1 MIESEMYR
9 EVLTNLGIS
18 INFSITFDV
27 KLREISIYIVISIY
41 MTQALVS
48 MQRTRLSRFVD
59 FAIIYY
65 SYLRPVLLQNS
76 GHPIFP
82 LQKVVQSDFH
92 VYQDA

>member
-27 KLREISIYIVISIY
+27 KSREISIYIVISIY

-48 MQRTRLSRFVD
+48 MQCTRLSRFVD
-59 FAIIYY
+59 FAIIY
-65 SYLRPVLLQNS
+65 VNILQLS
-76 GHPIFP
+76 TSCAP
-82 LQKVVQSDFH
+82 
-92 VYQDA
+92 AE